1 MEQLDKSGL
10 EQAGDLMIIPAFKH
24 CQELKLNVSGY
35 KKAMTNMH
43 LVKNLVPTNY
53 SNLEYTF
60 QEAWREAR
68 VNAIKVGDAIKK
80 ARQNIEEIKADIILT
95 EIPKLLEGHPK
106 TKDNTDFRK
115 AVIAKNEDYKKAT
128 EYLEKLEALEAHFDS
143 HMKIM
148 ENTSRFMKKQMDYY
162 IRSGVI
168 SNGVTSR

>member
-1 MEQLDKSGL
+1 MDQINKIDL
-10 EQAGDLMIIPAFKH
+10 EQAGETMVVPAFKN

-35 KKAMTNMH
+35 KKAITSMP

-80 ARQNIEEIKADIILT
+80 AKQNIEEIKADIILT

-115 AVIAKNEDYKKAT
+115 AVISKNENYKQAS

-168 SNGVTSR
+168 SNGITSR